1 MAEAAQ
7 IETNSKRA
15 KISRAQQFT
24 MLEVLGASLVLGAC
38 VVISM
43 FLIKYINFNTK
54 VIAAKDEAIANYDA
68 SIRNVGICVDTNHNG
83 KLDKEELERCNPT
96 TTSLDSVSGSLRYNV
111 LKNMAQN
118 TDLESVARQRNESCY
133 ENGERIDFNKLYEES
148 NDDKQKQQYLQMSK
162 ICSALR
168 VIPDALP
175 AQQNTEALMASLN
188 QIFILTG
195 WEPERLAPRDD
206 GGPTDTEG
214 LGAIPVSLSVEGS
227 DQVVLSTLDNIEH
240 SIREFDIKTATIE
253 WTSRGLSLD
262 ATADAFYLLEMPDI
276 EKDVTVKATDGKKA
290 KKKTTGSKE

>member
-1 MAEAAQ
+1 MAEAQ

-54 VIAAKDEAIANYDA
+54 VITAKDQAIADYDA
-68 SIRNVGICVDTNHNG
+68 TIRNVGICVDTNHND

-96 TTSLDSVSGSLRYNV
+96 TTSLDSVSGSLRYKV
-111 LKNMAQN
+111 LTEMAQN

-133 ENGERIDFNKLYEES
+133 EDGERIDFNKLYEES
-148 NDDKQKQQYLQMSK
+148 SDDKQKQQYLQMSK

-195 WEPERLAPRDD
+195 WEPDRLAPRDD
-206 GGPTDTEG
+206 GGPTEVEG

-227 DQVVLSTLDNIEH
+227 DKVVLDTLDNIEH
-240 SIREFDIKTATIE
+240 SIREFDITTATIE
-253 WTSRGLSLD
+253 WTSQGLNLD
-262 ATADAFYLLEMPDI
+262 ATADAFYLLEMPEV
-276 EKDVTVKATDGKKA
+276 EKDITVKAADGKKA
-290 KKKTTGSKE
+290 KKKNTGSKE